1 MNFKI
6 SEEAK
11 FELVMRV
18 YQEPGIMIN
27 SNCASEV
34 PKKDVEQKKQ
44 EGKRA
49 AVVRVAHGEA
59 TGTVCWGCG
68 ARNFL

>member
-6 SEEAK
+6 SEEDM
-11 FELVMRV
+11 FELVMRI

-34 PKKDVEQKKQ
+34 PKKEVEQKKQ

-49 AVVRVAHGEA
+49 AVVRV
-59 TGTVCWGCG
+59 
-68 ARNFL
+68 R

>member
-1 MNFKI
+1 M
-6 SEEAK
+6 
-11 FELVMRV
+11 FERLMRV
-18 YQEPGIMIN
+18 YQEPGIMMN

-34 PKKDVEQKKQ
+34 PKKEVEQKKQ

-59 TGTVCWGCG
+59 RGAVCWGVV
-68 ARNFL
+68 LVISYKKYTET